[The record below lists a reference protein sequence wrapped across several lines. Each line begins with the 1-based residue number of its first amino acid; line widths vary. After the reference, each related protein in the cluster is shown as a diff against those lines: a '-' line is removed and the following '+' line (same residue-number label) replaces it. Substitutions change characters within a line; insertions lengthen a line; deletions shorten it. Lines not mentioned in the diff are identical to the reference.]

1 MNASTDTLTQSSTGS
16 QACTSTNTGTNSSDQ
31 LILKAHHHQLKL
43 MGCRFVLTAVSHS
56 PQLAWDAIRA
66 GVSEIERIEEMISS
80 WKESSYTSLINSLSG
95 IRPVKVPQELYS
107 LIERSIR
114 LSGLTFG
121 AFDICG
127 TLSRDYWSFD
137 GKEHPGLGSA
147 EIEAL
152 RERMDYRKIK
162 LNPRDHS
169 VYLQKGGMKIGF
181 GGIGKGY
188 AALRAKVVMEQ
199 MGIEAGLINASGDLM
214 AWGSPPQG
222 GGWEVM
228 VRDPENRDRPL
239 IRFSIPYGSVVTSG
253 NYENYTIV
261 DGRRLSHIVDPRTG
275 WPVEA
280 LKCVSVLCSDPEIA
294 DALATAISVMGI
306 EDGLAM
312 VNRLRGIEC
321 LIIDKNNQQY
331 FSDHL
336 KALADV
342 KQ

>member
-1 MNASTDTLTQSSTGS
+1 MNAS
-16 QACTSTNTGTNSSDQ
+16 SDNRP
-31 LILKAHHHQLKL
+31 LKAHHHQVKL
-43 MGCRFVLTAVSHS
+43 MGCRFVLTAVSKD

-66 GVSEIERIEEMISS
+66 GVAEIERIETMISS
-80 WKESSYTSLINSLSG
+80 WKDDSYTTLINCFSG
-95 IRPVKVPQELYS
+95 IGPAKVPKELFD

-114 LSGLTFG
+114 ISNLTFG

-127 TLSRDYWSFD
+127 TLSRDYWTFD
-137 GKEHPGLGSA
+137 GKEHEGLGSA
-147 EIEAL
+147 EVAEL
-152 RERMDYRKIK
+152 RDRMDYRKIK
-162 LNPRDHS
+162 LNPKDHS
-169 VYLQKGGMKIGF
+169 VYLQKPGMKIGF

-188 AALRAKVVMEQ
+188 AAQKAKEIMEG
-199 MGIEAGLINASGDLM
+199 MGIESGLINASGDLM

-239 IRFSIPYGSVVTSG
+239 IHFFIPHGSVVTSG
-253 NYENYTIV
+253 NYENFTIV

-280 LKCVSVLCSDPEIA
+280 LKCVSVICPNPELA

-312 VNRLRGIEC
+312 VNRLQGIEC
-321 LIIDKNNQQY
+321 VIIDKNNQQY

-336 KALADV
+336 KAFADV
-342 KQ
+342 KE